1 MIRARIAV
9 VPVGL
14 LLAAV
19 CASAAVKNTNVRITV
34 LDSETHSVSLGDN
47 GVPKN
52 CDAVNYDAYCHNS
65 KTVEV
70 TNTLLVQEGNQPPFR
85 ISCAVDT
92 KWSRCVP
99 LPKGA
104 SYDAKREKRGLLV
117 YYADDNGK
125 VRKQLYTLITPE
137 AGGTA
142 PGAAPNAAP
151 VSAAPNSGAAGSRG
165 QATAPAAGT
174 SESVKCNFRS
184 TPSGAEITVDGQYVG
199 STPSEVSLST
209 GKHVVVISTLGF
221 GQWKRELT
229 VLPDLEL
236 TVNAVLEK
244 AQ

>member
-1 MIRARIAV
+1 MSRARIAAV
-9 VPVGL
+9 EVGL

-99 LPKGA
+99 LPKGS

-137 AGGTA
+137 TGGTA
-142 PGAAPNAAP
+142 PGAATNAAP

-165 QATAPAAGT
+165 QAKAPAAGT

-209 GKHVVVISTLGF
+209 GKHVVVISMLALGS
-221 GQWKRELT
+221 GSGS
-229 VLPDLEL
+229 
-236 TVNAVLEK
+236 
-244 AQ
+244 